1 MNPRKNES
9 GQAIVMVVLSI
20 MVIFLMASF
29 VLDAGSWF
37 RTDRQ
42 LQATADA
49 AALAGAQE
57 LPDSTSVA
65 HSTALD
71 YASRNG
77 GNVAGADI
85 TFESGGTV
93 IKVVAQKDEDG
104 IFSRVIGLNKTHISA
119 SAKARVGNPA
129 QALHVAPMTVF
140 CGHPLIDNCDGSSE
154 PTFGEE
160 TTMMFDKNG
169 APGAFGMLNLSD
181 GNGTPGTSEQAEW
194 ILRGKDKY
202 LGLGLYNSNPGAK
215 FSSTQ
220 IQDALSLRDGTVLL
234 FPVFKT
240 LEGEGENAKYDIIG
254 WIGFHLESYEIH
266 GHNATL
272 TGYFTHFIAQGVQAG
287 SGSGAPSTFGV
298 KVVQLIE

>member
-37 RTDRQ
+37 RTDRR

-57 LPDSTSVA
+57 LPDSTSAA
-65 HSTALD
+65 HSTAMD
-71 YASRNG
+71 FASRNG
-77 GNVAGADI
+77 GDVAGADV
-85 TFESGGTV
+85 TFEEGGQV
-93 IKVVAQKDEDG
+93 IKVVAQKDEEG
-104 IFSRVIGLNKTHISA
+104 IFSRVIGLSSTHITA
-119 SAKARVGNPA
+119 SAKARVGSPY

-140 CGHPLIDNCDGSSE
+140 CGHPLIHNCDGTST
-154 PTFGEE
+154 PDFGVHTEME
-160 TTMMFDKNG
+160 FDKMG

-202 LGLGLYNSNPGAK
+202 LGLGKYDSNPGAK

-220 IQDALSLRDGTVLL
+220 IQEALSLRDNTVLL

-240 LEGEGENAKYDIIG
+240 LEGEGENAKYEIIG
-254 WIGFHLESYEIH
+254 WIGFYLEDYEIQ
-266 GHNATL
+266 GHNAIL
-272 TGYFTHFIAQGVQAG
+272 KGHFTHFIAQGVQAG
-287 SGSGAPSTFGV
+287 SGSGSPSTFGV
-298 KVVQLIE
+298 KVIQLIE